1 MKTITVTIEVYDNSS
16 VEDIERAVSAG
27 LDSNGIDCT
36 YNIKEIVCK
45 EVCMYKKIYILKKYK
60 GCIPDFIIK
69 DLEEYINKKEMLNG
83 NKIVKLVNRN
93 KKISLNI
100 ENRTIRQYDKN
111 VDIKDCILHVVD
123 CNTFFNLVVY

>member
-1 MKTITVTIEVYDNSS
+1 MKKVLITIEIYDNSTE
-16 VEDIERAVSAG
+16 EDVERAIDSG
-27 LDSNGIDCT
+27 LNDAGIDCT
-36 YNIKEIVCK
+36 YNVKEIVHK

-69 DLEEYINKKEMLNG
+69 DLEEYINKKEMLSG

-93 KKISLNI
+93 KKIFLNI

-111 VDIKDCILHVVD
+111 VEIKDCILQVVD